1 MTNRKLAD
9 IIKDQRLLTLTD
21 QASVREA
28 CQCMWV
34 HGTGSVLVVDQE
46 QRLLGIFTGRDA
58 VRTLAE
64 GKSAEATPLARAM
77 TPNPFTVAPTTRAI
91 DALRQMNDR
100 GFRHLPVVEG
110 DRSLVS
116 FPGVTSKAWRS
127 TGWMKTT
134 TCGNACAE
142 TSVARQSRSYPIQ
155 PGKLKSQPGS
165 ERNRSQFR
173 LHA

>member
-9 IIKDQRLLTLTD
+9 IIKDQNLLTLTD

-110 DRSLVS
+110 DKVL
-116 FPGVTSKAWRS
+116 GVI
-127 TGWMKTT
+127 
-134 TCGNACAE
+134 
-142 TSVARQSRSYPIQ
+142 SRGDFKGMEID
-155 PGKLKSQPGS
+155 
-165 ERNRSQFR
+165 R
-173 LHA
+173 LDEDDHLWECVR